1 MHLRTYIGLLD
12 TGERTLAA
20 SYRQVADGHIAEA
33 DVHHLCHLLARQ
45 CDQHVKA
52 LAPLVERYG
61 EDPEHE
67 PERLHAEGLSTTRS
81 GGIGLV
87 RDLHDLYLL
96 ANYLD
101 IAWTIVGQAGQGAR
115 DQEVI
120 DIVARCAG
128 DIATQ
133 IKFLRTRV
141 KQAAPQALLVAE

>member
-1 MHLRTYIGLLD
+1 MYLRSYIGLLD
-12 TGERTLAA
+12 TGERRLAT
-20 SYRQVADGHIAEA
+20 SYRQVADGHRAEV
-33 DVHHLCHLLARQ
+33 DVHHLCHLLAGQ
-45 CDQHVKA
+45 CDRHVEV

-61 EDPEHE
+61 EDPQHE

-81 GGIGLV
+81 GGLGLL

-120 DIVARCAG
+120 DIAARCEG

-133 IKFLRTRV
+133 VEFLQTRL
-141 KQAAPQALLVAE
+141 KQAAPQALLVAD

>member
-1 MHLRTYIGLLD
+1 VHLRTYIGLLD

-20 SYRQVADGHIAEA
+20 SYRQVADGHLAEA
-33 DVHHLCHLLARQ
+33 DVHHLCHQLAGQ
-45 CDQHVKA
+45 CDQHVGA

-61 EDPEHE
+61 SDPQSE
-67 PERLHAEGLSTTRS
+67 PDRLHAEGLRSVRS
-81 GGIGLV
+81 GGLGLL

-101 IAWTIVGQAGQGAR
+101 IAWTIVGQGAR

-120 DIVARCAG
+120 DIVAACEG

-133 IKFLRTRV
+133 VKFLETRL
-141 KQAAPQALLVAE
+141 KQAAPQAQLVAQ